1 MGLLLLFF
9 AQLGG
14 GATTASSG
22 GVVEYIQYGVLGLVV
37 VGFLVGF
44 IWARPA
50 VNQLIKDKEAA
61 ERQRDQL
68 IDTYEKKVIPLL
80 QEVDEKLLPAMSEVL
95 VGVREM
101 KRDLDYFY
109 KRQGEQ

>member
-1 MGLLLLFF
+1 MGLLLVL
-9 AQLGG
+9 AQVTSGPTSTTGG
-14 GATTASSG
+14 I
-22 GVVEYIQYGVLGLVV
+22 VEYIQYGVLGLVV
-37 VGFLVGF
+37 VGFLIGF

-61 ERQRDQL
+61 EKQRDEL
-68 IDTYEKKVIPLL
+68 IKTYENKVIPLL
-80 QEVDEKLLPAMSEVL
+80 QEVDEKLLPAVGEVL
-95 VGVREM
+95 VSIREM